1 MSFANLLGD
10 LAGDLIRGRTNTMSR
25 RLTNYMATAAKSG
38 ITAGA
43 TAAQKKM
50 AERAAEAEK
59 EAAEEAARV
68 PDNEAWVLLL
78 AMIAA
83 AGADGEIDATEK
95 ESIMGKAARAEL
107 DEADTKKLEEA
118 LAKPLSAEEVAA
130 LCTSPAQKEQAYAM
144 ALTSIEVDTIAEKQF
159 LEKLKGALGISEDVA
174 KELEGDL
181 LD

>member
-10 LAGDLIRGRTNTMSR
+10 LVGDMIRGRTTTMQY
-25 RLTNYMATAAKSG
+25 RLRNYMAEAAKSG
-38 ITAGA
+38 IKAGA
-43 TAAQKKM
+43 DAAQKHAAKK
-50 AERAAEAEK
+50 AEDAKAEADK
-59 EAAEEAARV
+59 EAARV

-83 AGADGEIDATEK
+83 AGADGDVDATEK
-95 ESIMGKAARAEL
+95 QSIMGKAERAQL
-107 DEADTKKLEEA
+107 SEADTKKLEEA

-130 LCTSPAQKEQAYAM
+130 MCTTQAQKEQAYAM
-144 ALTSIEVDTIAEKQF
+144 ALTAIEVDTVAEKQF
-159 LEKLKGALGISEDVA
+159 LRKFKEALGLSDEVA

>member
-10 LAGDLIRGRTNTMSR
+10 LASDLIRGRTHTMSR
-25 RLTNYMATAAKSG
+25 RITNYMATAAKTG
-38 ITAGA
+38 IKAGA
-43 TAAQKKM
+43 DAAQKKM
-50 AERAAEAEK
+50 AERAKEAE
-59 EAAEEAARV
+59 EEAAQEAARI

-83 AGADGEIDATEK
+83 AGADGEVDATEK
-95 ESIMGKAARAEL
+95 QSILDKAARAEL

-130 LCTSPAQKEQAYAM
+130 MCTSPAQKEQAYAM
-144 ALTSIEVDTIAEKQF
+144 ALTSIEVDTGAEKQF
-159 LEKLKGALGISEDVA
+159 LTKFKEALGISEDVA